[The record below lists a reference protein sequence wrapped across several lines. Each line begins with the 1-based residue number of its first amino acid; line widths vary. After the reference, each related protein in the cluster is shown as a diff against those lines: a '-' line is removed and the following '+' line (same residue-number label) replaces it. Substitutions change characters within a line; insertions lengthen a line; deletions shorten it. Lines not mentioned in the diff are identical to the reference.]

1 MTDAQNG
8 ENPMELGTQPL
19 DAVMVEMNLSN
30 HDLVVANKGQLT
42 HKTVGK
48 ARKGR
53 RLTKRSQRKVIDAVN
68 AVRGGRAA
76 YQLEDLFTYRG
87 R

>member
-1 MTDAQNG
+1 
-8 ENPMELGTQPL
+8 MELGTQPL
-19 DAVMVEMNLSN
+19 DAVMDEMNLSN
-30 HDLVVANKGQLT
+30 HDLVVANKDQLT
-42 HKTVGK
+42 HKTVNK

-53 RLTKRSQRKVIDAVN
+53 QLTKRSQRKVIDAVN
-68 AVRGGRAA
+68 AVKGEREA

>member
-1 MTDAQNG
+1 
-8 ENPMELGTQPL
+8 MELGTQPL

-30 HDLVVANKGQLT
+30 HDLVAASKQQLT

-53 RLTKRSQRKVIDAVN
+53 QLTKRSQRKVIDAVN
-68 AVRGGRAA
+68 AVRGGRSP
-76 YQLEDLFTYRG
+76 YQLEDLFSYRG